1 MNSPTGAATAM
12 SRLTMAKA
20 EPKLVQSI
28 AKKEVLK
35 SVGDK
40 PSR

>member
-1 MNSPTGAATAM
+1 MDSPTGAATAM
-12 SRLTMAKA
+12 SRFTMAKA
-20 EPKLVQSI
+20 EPKLAQRI
-28 AKKEVLK
+28 AKEVIK